1 MLLKKA
7 LQNLFRKPVATLDN
21 NVAPSVI
28 TIDVNLSK
36 KIDTILEQL
45 IEKTHTKK
53 LNIYQMILH
62 NFSKITI
69 LKKSQQIIKRESQK
83 SHNLRRKMPLSYL
96 RGIFERCLAEV

>member
-53 LNIYQMILH
+53 LNIL
-62 NFSKITI
+62 TI
-69 LKKSQQIIKRESQK
+69 GDMLNVKLQNKE
-83 SHNLRRKMPLSYL
+83 N
-96 RGIFERCLAEV
+96 IF

>member
-28 TIDVNLSK
+28 TIDVNLSE

-53 LNIYQMILH
+53 LNILTMIIQNWNTL
-62 NFSKITI
+62 T
-69 LKKSQQIIKRESQK
+69 E
-83 SHNLRRKMPLSYL
+83 NLIGLT
-96 RGIFERCLAEV
+96 